1 MNNKIIVSVVLP
13 TYNRAYL
20 LSGAISSVLNQT
32 FQDFELIIVD
42 DGSTDNTK
50 EVVENFQK
58 KDNRIKYIRNEENLG
73 IQKTLNKGIGMSEGK
88 YIARIDDDD
97 EWIDNNKLKNQVD
110 FLELNQDH
118 VLVGT
123 GAVVVDEN
131 NKEIFRYLCPKEDN
145 IIRKS
150 ILSKNCFLHPSV
162 VFKKESFLAV
172 GGYDES
178 SDVRHI
184 EDYDLWFKLGIVGKF
199 ANLNIYAVKLKNSG
213 KQISFKNQ
221 RKQLNGYFLFI
232 KKYKDSYPG
241 YYYALVRAYLRLFLY
256 GYLGLNFISKM
267 TAFIS
272 RKKYEKVINENII
285 HNK

>member
-1 MNNKIIVSVVLP
+1 MEKNMNNKIIVSVVLP
-13 TYNRAYL
+13 TYNRAHL
-20 LSGAISSVLNQT
+20 LPRAIKSVLNQT

-123 GAVVVDEN
+123 GAVVVDSNGIDLYKFHNPINDEN
-131 NKEIFRYLCPKEDN
+131 IRN
-145 IIRKS
+145 II
-150 ILSKNCFLHPSV
+150 LGKNCFLHPSV

-178 SDVRHI
+178 SVVRHI
-184 EDYDLWFKLGIVGKF
+184 EDYDLWLRLGMIGKM
-199 ANLNIYAVKLKNSG
+199 ANLSIYGIKLVKSE
-213 KQISFKNQ
+213 KQISFKNN
-221 RKQLNGYFLFI
+221 RKQLVGYFQII
-232 KKYKDSYPG
+232 KKYKEYYPG
-241 YYYALVRAYLRLFLY
+241 YLRALLRSYVRLLLY
-256 GYLGLNFISKM
+256 GYLNFEKIRRY
-267 TAFIS
+267 F
-272 RKKYEKVINENII
+272 KKP
-285 HNK
+285 